1 MYLPF
6 IEEIA
11 DYIFMEGKA
20 QKSDIIFVPGNGYP
34 QMAEKAAGLWRE
46 GYAPYILPS
55 GKYSKTVGKFAGVL
69 DEREKYPGDFS
80 TEWEFLRE
88 VLLKNGVAESAILRE
103 DQATYTEENAY
114 YSRKVIKEQKI
125 SVKKALL
132 CCKNYHAR
140 RAFLYYK
147 KHFPDTE
154 IQVIPVCA
162 DVITREN
169 WKQTEEGVKAVTGEV
184 SRIIYQFSLLEKDS

>member
-11 DYIFMEGKA
+11 DYIFMEGKP

-162 DVITREN
+162 DGITREN